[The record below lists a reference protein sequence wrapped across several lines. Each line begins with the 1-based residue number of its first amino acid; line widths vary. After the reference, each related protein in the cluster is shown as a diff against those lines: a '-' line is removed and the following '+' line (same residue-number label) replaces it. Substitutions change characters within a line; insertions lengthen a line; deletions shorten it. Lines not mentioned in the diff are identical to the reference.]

1 MRMGAVQLTVADLGR
16 SLGYYEH
23 GIGLR
28 VQSRENGTAT
38 LGAGAEPLLV
48 LTERSGARPADGF
61 SGLFHFALLLPTRA
75 ALADWLVHAGAN
87 RVQLTGLS
95 DHAVSEALYLRDP
108 DHHGIELY
116 ADRPREQWEGR
127 VGELMTSIPLDTADL
142 LRDAGD
148 DAFTGLPAGTTMG
161 HVHLSVADVE
171 ESVEFYRGLGFDVM
185 AQLGGEAAFL
195 ATGGYHHHIGVNTWQ
210 SRGAPYAPEDRARLT
225 RMTVLGAAEP
235 QDLRD
240 PSGIPVALSTDR

>member
-1 MRMGAVQLTVADLGR
+1 MRMGAVELTVADLGR
-16 SLGYYEH
+16 SLAYYEH
-23 GIGLR
+23 EIGLS
-28 VQSRENGTAT
+28 VQSRVNGTAT
-38 LGAGAEPLLV
+38 LGAGGEPLLV
-48 LTERSGARPADGF
+48 LTEQAGARPGEGF
-61 SGLFHFALLLPTRA
+61 SGLF
-75 ALADWLVHAGAN
+75 VHAGAN

-116 ADRPREQWEGR
+116 ADRPRELWEGR

-142 LRDAGD
+142 LREAGD

-171 ESVEFYRGLGFDVM
+171 ASVEFYRGLGFDVM
-185 AQLGGEAAFL
+185 ALLGGDAAFL
-195 ATGGYHHHIGVNTWQ
+195 ATGGYHHHIGVNSWQ

-225 RMTVLGAAEP
+225 RVTVLGAPEP
-235 QDLRD
+235 LDLRD